1 MDNAGT
7 DQGTQGQPLMKLRY
21 SPTSPYVRMVMVTLH
36 ETGRAGAVELIP
48 TNVWD
53 PGTDIAGDNPLG
65 KVPALILDDGTTYI
79 DSSMICEYLDSRHD
93 GAKLY
98 PAPGPERWSTLRRY
112 WLAKGVIDATI
123 DRVVEVGR
131 RPEELRWPQWLER
144 RKAAT
149 GRALDLLE
157 REVPSLGDGVTIA
170 HVGLGCALG
179 YLDLRF
185 PGDDWRT
192 GRPNLARWYD
202 DGFARRPAMVATVP
216 QDPA

>member
-1 MDNAGT
+1 
-7 DQGTQGQPLMKLRY
+7 MKLRH

-36 ETGRAGAVELIP
+36 ETGQAGSVELVP

-53 PGTDIAGDNPLG
+53 PSTDIARNNPLG
-65 KVPALILDDGTTYI
+65 KVPALILGDGTTYI
-79 DSSMICEYLDSRHD
+79 DSSMICEYLDSLH
-93 GAKLY
+93 GGPKLY
-98 PAPGPERWSTLRRY
+98 PAAGADRWRALQLY

-131 RPEELRWPQWLER
+131 RPPELRWPEWLER

-157 REVPSLGDGVTIA
+157 REVSSLGDAVTIA
-170 HVGLGCALG
+170 HVGIGCALG

-185 PGDDWRT
+185 PGDEWRT
-192 GRPNLARWYD
+192 GRQKLTAWYD
-202 DGFARRPAMVATVP
+202 EGFARRPSMVATVP
-216 QDPA
+216 KDPA